1 MIGLGILLTAI
12 TLYVILHFLVATFA
26 HDRYLKGKSVVS
38 NSLVYSL
45 SITVYCT
52 SWTYYGSVGRAA
64 TSGIDFITIYLGP
77 SLMAFAWWFLL
88 RKIIRISKENNIT
101 SIADFI
107 SSRYGKS
114 QFLGALITV
123 IAVLG
128 IVPYIAL
135 QLKAVSTTFA
145 IICQHP
151 SFQIPPHLRDSF
163 IINNSGLLFSIFI
176 SVFSILFGAR
186 TLATKVRH
194 EGLVAAIAFES
205 IVKLLA
211 FLGVGIYVTYFL
223 FDGFGDIFSQLAAK
237 EPQLFDHLTTL
248 AGAGSGEPS
257 YVDWSTTLILA
268 MGSIMLLPRQFQIM
282 VIENSNENHI
292 KEAMWRFPVYLF
304 AINLFVI
311 PLAFAGILLT
321 GSNSGADYFVLTIP
335 MNTNHPW
342 LALLAFLGGFSAA
355 AGMVIA
361 ESVATS
367 TMVLNHLLMPMV
379 LKFKVTESFSRLL
392 LNLKRVSIFIIVFLG
407 FAYYNIIGNTY
418 SLVNIGLIS
427 FSAAAQLAPALIG
440 AMYWRRGNQIGA
452 VAGIFCGFII
462 WIYTLLI
469 PSFIMSGWWQSD
481 LLEKGLF
488 GLALL
493 KPTELFGLT
502 GLGMWSNAFFWSM
515 LFNIGSYLLFSI
527 VLEQN
532 ETEREQSIKFVDPYN
547 RDERQDAW
555 ETKRLSKPVTI
566 MEFVNLM
573 ENFIGETH
581 AHAAISDYLAEHEID
596 EKGMVSEFELPS
608 LKRFVEKTLAGSVGS
623 AAAKAIVES
632 YLSDIGSQ
640 MESFYD
646 AFRSVRSSLEE
657 SREAL
662 YVRLRSS
669 EIMNKTQDL
678 QLIIN
683 ELIDLLMTEFKFDL
697 IVVRLIDQDGRLTVC
712 CSRDASGSGKI
723 HPDILPADDHF
734 ISELLASRRPQ
745 FANDTRNLKSY
756 ANTAATPLE
765 QYSAFVHIPIV
776 GEGEPAGVLS
786 VFSASIVGLF
796 TEELLNLLSSLAGQL
811 ALAVEL
817 VDEREAKEQEKAQKN
832 AALLKN
838 AAVAHEMEFAKQ
850 IQLSLL
856 PESPPELPGVQIA
869 FLSVAADHVGGD
881 YYDFF
886 IRDGRIVDTV
896 IADVSGHNVG
906 AALIMV
912 ETRSVLRAQVNVSDS
927 PGKILTSLN
936 NLLYS
941 DLTRAELFI
950 TMFYIKYDTVTQ
962 WLSYSSAGH
971 NQPLLYRYSDK
982 TCQYLDAEGLIIGVK
997 EDVFFEEKSILL
1009 DPGDVLLLYTDGLTE
1024 TANNEGEMYGLDRL
1038 GSLLGKIHEEPLQN
1052 MIEIIYRDM
1061 LSFAGNL
1068 DLADDVS
1075 IVAIR
1080 VELNDMGQQD

>member
-1 MIGLGILLTAI
+1 MIGIGTLSTAI
-12 TLYVILHFLVATFA
+12 ALYVILHFLLATYA
-26 HDRYLKGKSVVS
+26 SDRYRKGKSIVS
-38 NSLVYSL
+38 NSFVYAL
-45 SITVYCT
+45 SISVYCT

-77 SLMAFAWWFLL
+77 SLTAFTWWFLL
-88 RKIIRISKENNIT
+88 RKIVRISKDNNIT

-114 QFLGALITV
+114 QALGALITL

-135 QLKAVSTTFA
+135 QLKAVATTFA
-145 IICQHP
+145 IISSHP
-151 SFQIPPHLRDSF
+151 SFRIPPGFRDSF
-163 IINNSGLLFSIFI
+163 IMNNAGLLFSVFI
-176 SVFSILFGAR
+176 STFGILFGAR

-205 IVKLLA
+205 VVKLIA
-211 FLGVGIYVTYFL
+211 FLAVGIYVTYFL
-223 FDGFGDIFSQLAAK
+223 FDGFIDIFDRMAAQH
-237 EPQLFDHLTTL
+237 PQLFDNLTTL
-248 AGAGSGEPS
+248 AGVGEPS
-257 YVDWSTTLILA
+257 YPDWATTLFLA

-282 VIENSNENHI
+282 VIENSDEKHI
-292 KEAMWRFPVYLF
+292 KEAMWRFPAYLF

-321 GSNSGADYFVLTIP
+321 GSNKGADYFVLTIP

-367 TMVLNHLLMPMV
+367 TMVLNHLIMPVV
-379 LKFKVTESFSRLL
+379 LKLKVKESFSRQLL
-392 LNLKRVSIFIIVFLG
+392 ALKRISIFGVVFLG
-407 FAYYNIIGNTY
+407 YAYFKIIGDSYT
-418 SLVNIGLIS
+418 LVNIGLIS

-440 AMYWRRGNQIGA
+440 AMYWKRGNATGA
-452 VAGIFCGFII
+452 FAGIFCGFMV
-462 WIYTLLI
+462 WAYTLLI
-469 PSFIMSGWWQSD
+469 PSFIMSGWWESD
-481 LLEKGLF
+481 LLTEGLF
-488 GLALL
+488 GLSIL
-493 KPTELFGLT
+493 KPMELFGLT
-502 GLGMWSNAFFWSM
+502 GLGMWSNALFWSM

-527 VLEQN
+527 LLEQN
-532 ETEREQSIKFVDPYN
+532 ETEQEQAVKFISPYN
-547 RDERQDAW
+547 RDERLDAW

-566 MEFVNLM
+566 VEFVSLM
-573 ENFIGETH
+573 ENFIGEKN
-581 AHAAISDYLAEHEID
+581 AHAAISEYLIEHEID

-678 QLIIN
+678 QLIIS
-683 ELIDLLMTEFKFDL
+683 ELLDLLMEEFKFDM
-697 IVVRLIDQDGRLTVC
+697 IVVRLFAEDGRLAVC
-712 CSRDASGSGKI
+712 CKKESDDLGIPAA
-723 HPDILPADDHF
+723 DISPNDDYF
-734 ISELLASRRPQ
+734 ISELLSSRRPQ
-745 FANDTRNLKSY
+745 FANDTRNLNRYRNS
-756 ANTAATPLE
+756 AATPQE
-765 QYSAFVHIPIV
+765 HFSAFAHIPIV
-776 GEGEPAGVLS
+776 GEREAAGVLS
-786 VFSASIVGLF
+786 VFSSSIVGLF
-796 TEELLNLLSSLAGQL
+796 TEELLNLLTSLAGQL

-817 VDEREAKEQEKAQKN
+817 VDEREAREKEKSQKD

-838 AAVAHEMEFAKQ
+838 AAVTHEMEIAKQ

-856 PESPPELPGVQIA
+856 PEEPPSLPGIQIA
-869 FLSVAADHVGGD
+869 FLSVPADHVGGD

-886 IRDGRIVDTV
+886 VREGRIFDAV

-912 ETRSVLRAQVNVSDS
+912 ETRSVLRAQVNVSSS
-927 PGKILTSLN
+927 PGKILSSLN
-936 NLLYS
+936 NLLLS

-950 TMFYIKYDTVTQ
+950 TMFYIKYDTLTQ
-962 WLSYSSAGH
+962 WLTFSSAGH
-971 NQPLLYRYSDK
+971 NQPLLYRFSDGS
-982 TCQYLDAEGLIIGVK
+982 CHYLDAEGLIIGVK

-1009 DPGDVLLLYTDGLTE
+1009 DPGDILLLYTDGLTE
-1024 TANNEGEMYGLDRL
+1024 AANSDGEMYGLERL
-1038 GSLLGKIHEEPLQN
+1038 SALLRKAHNEPLQN

-1061 LSFAGNL
+1061 IDFAGNL
-1068 DLADDVS
+1068 DLRDDVS
-1075 IVAIR
+1075 IVAMR
-1080 VELNDMGQQD
+1080 VERTDMDQQD

>member
-1 MIGLGILLTAI
+1 MIGIGTLFTAI
-12 TLYVILHFLVATFA
+12 ALYVMLHFLLATYA
-26 HDRYLKGKSVVS
+26 SDRYRKGKSIVS
-38 NSLVYSL
+38 NSFVYAL
-45 SITVYCT
+45 SISVYCT

-77 SLMAFAWWFLL
+77 SLTAFTWWFLL
-88 RKIIRISKENNIT
+88 RKIVRISKDNNIT

-114 QFLGALITV
+114 QALGALITL

-135 QLKAVSTTFA
+135 QLKAVATTFA
-145 IICQHP
+145 IITSHP
-151 SFQIPPHLRDSF
+151 SFLMPPGFKDSF
-163 IINNSGLLFSIFI
+163 IMNNAGLLFSAFI
-176 SVFSILFGAR
+176 STFGILFGAR

-205 IVKLLA
+205 IVKLIA
-211 FLGVGIYVTYFL
+211 FLAVGIYVTYVL
-223 FDGFGDIFSQLAAK
+223 FDGFVDIFTRMSV
-237 EPQLFDHLTTL
+237 EHPRLFDNLTTL
-248 AGAGSGEPS
+248 AGQGEPS
-257 YVDWSTTLILA
+257 YPDWATNLFLA

-282 VIENSNENHI
+282 VIENSDEKHI
-292 KEAMWRFPVYLF
+292 KEAMWRFPAYLF

-311 PLAFAGILLT
+311 PLAFAGILIN

-367 TMVLNHLLMPMV
+367 TMVLNHLIMPLV
-379 LKFKVTESFSRLL
+379 LRLKVKESFAKQLL
-392 LNLKRVSIFIIVFLG
+392 ALKRISVFGIVFLG
-407 FAYYNIIGNTY
+407 YAYFKIIGDSYT
-418 SLVNIGLIS
+418 LVNIGLIS

-440 AMYWRRGNQIGA
+440 AMYWKRGNAIGA
-452 VAGIFCGFII
+452 FAGIFCGFVI
-462 WIYTLLI
+462 WAYTLLI
-469 PSFIMSGWWQSD
+469 PSFIMSGWWESD
-481 LLEKGLF
+481 LLTEGLF
-488 GLALL
+488 GISIL
-493 KPTELFGLT
+493 KPMELFGLT
-502 GLGMWSNAFFWSM
+502 GLGMWSNSLFWSM

-527 VLEQN
+527 LLEQN
-532 ETEREQSIKFVDPYN
+532 ETEQEQTIKFISPYN
-547 RDERQDAW
+547 RDERLDAW

-566 MEFVNLM
+566 VEFVSLM
-573 ENFIGETH
+573 ENFIGEKN
-581 AHAAISDYLAEHEID
+581 AHAAISEYLVEHEID

-678 QLIIN
+678 QLIIS
-683 ELIDLLMTEFKFDL
+683 ELLDLLMEEFKFDM
-697 IVVRLIDQDGRLTVC
+697 IVVRLLAEDGRLAVC
-712 CSRDASGSGKI
+712 CKKGLDALDI
-723 HPDILPADDHF
+723 PAPDISPNDDYF
-734 ISELLASRRPQ
+734 ISELLSSRRPQ
-745 FANDTRNLKSY
+745 FANDTRNLNKYRNS
-756 ANTAATPLE
+756 AATPQE
-765 QYSAFVHIPIV
+765 QFSAFAHIPIV
-776 GEGEPAGVLS
+776 GERETAGVLS
-786 VFSASIVGLF
+786 VFSSSIVGLF
-796 TEELLNLLSSLAGQL
+796 TEELLNLLTSLAGQL

-817 VDEREAKEQEKAQKN
+817 VDEREAREKEKSQKD

-838 AAVAHEMEFAKQ
+838 AAVAHEMEIAKQ

-856 PESPPELPGVQIA
+856 PEEPPTLPGTQIA
-869 FLSVAADHVGGD
+869 FLSVPADHVGGD

-886 IRDGRIVDTV
+886 VREGRIFDAV

-912 ETRSVLRAQVNVSDS
+912 ETRSVLRAQVNVSSS
-927 PGKILTSLN
+927 PGKILSSLN
-936 NLLYS
+936 NLLLS
-941 DLTRAELFI
+941 DLSRAELFI
-950 TMFYIKYDTVTQ
+950 TMFYIKYDTLTQ
-962 WLSYSSAGH
+962 WLTFSSAGH
-971 NQPLLYRYSDK
+971 NQPLLYRFSDGS
-982 TCQYLDAEGLIIGVK
+982 CHYLDAEGLIIGVK

-1009 DPGDVLLLYTDGLTE
+1009 DPGDILLLYTDGLTE
-1024 TANNEGEMYGLDRL
+1024 AANSDGEMYGLERL
-1038 GSLLGKIHEEPLQN
+1038 SALLRKAHNEPLQN

-1061 LSFAGNL
+1061 IDFAGNL
-1068 DLADDVS
+1068 DLRDDVS
-1075 IVAIR
+1075 MVAMR
-1080 VELNDMGQQD
+1080 VERTEMDQQD

>member
-1 MIGLGILLTAI
+1 MIGLGTLI
-12 TLYVILHFLVATFA
+12 TTVALYVILHFLVATYA
-26 HDRYLKGKSVVS
+26 YDRYRKGRSVVS
-38 NSLVYSL
+38 NSFVYSL

-64 TSGIDFITIYLGP
+64 TSGLDFITIYLGP
-77 SLMAFAWWFLL
+77 SLTAFAWWFIL
-88 RKIIRISKENNIT
+88 RKIVRIAKDNNIT
-101 SIADFI
+101 SIADFL

-135 QLKAVSTTFA
+135 QLKAVSTTFSL
-145 IICQHP
+145 ICSHP
-151 SFQIPPHLRDSF
+151 AFHIPPNLRDSF

-176 SVFSILFGAR
+176 SSFGIFFGAR
-186 TLATKVRH
+186 TLATTVRH

-211 FLGVGIYVTYFL
+211 FLGVGVYVTYFH
-223 FDGFGDIFSQLAAK
+223 FNGFGDIFSQMAAK
-237 EPQLFDHLTTL
+237 EPRLFDHLTTL
-248 AGAGSGEPS
+248 AGEGETS
-257 YVDWSTTLILA
+257 YIDWASTLFLA
-268 MGSIMLLPRQFQIM
+268 MGSVMLLPRQFQIM
-282 VIENSNENHI
+282 VIENSDESHI
-292 KEAMWRFPVYLF
+292 KEAMWRFPAYLF

-311 PLAFAGILLT
+311 PLAFAGILLS
-321 GSNSGADYFVLTIP
+321 GSNKGADFFVLTIP
-335 MNTNHPW
+335 MNANHPW

-379 LKFKVTESFSRLL
+379 LKFKVTESYSRLL
-392 LNLKRVSIFIIVFLG
+392 LFLKRISIFAIVFLG
-407 FAYYNIIGNTY
+407 FAYYNIIGSTY

-440 AMYWRRGNQIGA
+440 ALYWKRGNLIGA
-452 VAGIFCGFII
+452 VAGIFFGFVI

-469 PSFIMSGWWQSD
+469 PSFILSGWWESD

-488 GLALL
+488 GIELL

-502 GLGMWSNAFFWSM
+502 GLGLWSNALFWSM
-515 LFNIGSYLLFSI
+515 LFNVGSYLLFSI

-532 ETEREQSIKFVDPYN
+532 ETEREQSTKFVDPYN
-547 RDERQDAW
+547 LDGHQDAW

-581 AHAAISDYLAEHEID
+581 AHAAISEYLGEHEID

-646 AFRSVRSSLEE
+646 VFRSVRSSLEE

-662 YVRLRSS
+662 YVRLKSS

-678 QLIIN
+678 KLIIN
-683 ELIDLLMTEFKFDL
+683 ELLELLMTEFKFDL
-697 IVVRLIDQDGRLTVC
+697 IVVRLLDQQGRLAVC
-712 CSRDASGSGKI
+712 AAHDSSGSARP
-723 HPDILPADDHF
+723 HPDIMPDEDSYIA
-734 ISELLASRRPQ
+734 ELLASRRPQ
-745 FANDTRNLKSY
+745 FANDTRNLKRFPHS
-756 ANTAATPLE
+756 AATPLE
-765 QYSAFVHIPIV
+765 QYLAFAHIPIA
-776 GEGEPAGVLS
+776 GEREPSGILS
-786 VFSASIVGLF
+786 VFSTSIVGLF

-811 ALAVEL
+811 AVAVEL
-817 VDEREAKEQEKAQKN
+817 VDEREAREMEKAQKD

-838 AAVAHEMEFAKQ
+838 AAVVHEMEIAKQ

-856 PESPPELPGVQIA
+856 PESPPELPGIQTA

-886 IRDGRIVDTV
+886 VRDGRIVDAV

-912 ETRSVLRAQVNVSDS
+912 ETRSVLRAQVNVSSS
-927 PGKILTSLN
+927 PGRILASLN
-936 NLLYS
+936 NLLFS

-950 TMFYIKYDTVTQ
+950 TMFYIKYDTLTQ

-971 NQPLLYRYSDK
+971 NQPLLYRSSDG

-1009 DPGDVLLLYTDGLTE
+1009 DPGDILLLYTDGLTE
-1024 TANNEGEMYGLDRL
+1024 TANEEGEMYGLERL
-1038 GSLLGKIHEEPLQN
+1038 SSLLGEIHGEPLQN
-1052 MIEIIYRDM
+1052 MIDLIYRDM
-1061 LSFAGNL
+1061 IGFAGNFN
-1068 DLADDVS
+1068 LADDVS

-1080 VELNDMGQQD
+1080 VERSDQDQQD

>member
-1 MIGLGILLTAI
+1 MIGLGTLITAVV
-12 TLYVILHFLVATFA
+12 LYVILHFLVATYA
-26 HDRYLKGKSVVS
+26 HDRYRKGKSVVS

-77 SLMAFAWWFLL
+77 SLTAFSWWFLL
-88 RKIIRISKENNIT
+88 RKIIRISKDNNIT

-151 SFQIPPHLRDSF
+151 SFQIPPNLRDSF
-163 IINNSGLLFSIFI
+163 VINNSGLLFSIFI
-176 SVFSILFGAR
+176 SAFSILFGAR
-186 TLATKVRH
+186 TLATNVRH

-205 IVKLLA
+205 VVKLFA
-211 FLGVGIYVTYFL
+211 FLGVGFYVTYIL
-223 FDGFGDIFSQLAAK
+223 FGGFDDIFTQMAAR
-237 EPQLFDHLTTL
+237 EPKLLDHLTTI
-248 AGAGSGEPS
+248 AGSGEPS
-257 YVDWSTTLILA
+257 YVDWATNLLLA
-268 MGSIMLLPRQFQIM
+268 MGSVMFLPRQFQIM

-311 PLAFAGILLT
+311 PLAFAGILLN
-321 GSNSGADYFVLTIP
+321 GSNNGADYFVLTIP

-379 LKFKVTESFSRLL
+379 LKFRVTESFAPLL
-392 LNLKRVSIFIIVFLG
+392 LNLKRVSIFVIVFLG

-418 SLVNIGLIS
+418 TLVNIGLIS

-440 AMYWRRGNQIGA
+440 ALYWRRGNQIGA
-452 VAGIFCGFII
+452 LAGIFSGFVV

-469 PSFIMSGWWQSD
+469 PSFIMSGWWQTD

-488 GLALL
+488 GIELL

-532 ETEREQSIKFVDPYN
+532 ETEREQSGKFVDPYN

-581 AHAAISDYLAEHEID
+581 AHAAISEYLAEHEID

-662 YVRLRSS
+662 YVRLKSS

-683 ELIDLLMTEFKFDL
+683 ELVDLLMTEFKFDL
-697 IVVRLIDQDGRLTVC
+697 IVVRLISQDGLLTVC
-712 CSRDASGSGKI
+712 CSRDASGGGRV
-723 HPDILPADDHF
+723 HPDIAPADDHF

-745 FANDTRNLKSY
+745 FANDTRNLKRQT
-756 ANTAATPLE
+756 NLTATPLD
-765 QYSAFVHIPIV
+765 QYLAFAHIPIV
-776 GEGEPAGVLS
+776 GEREPAGVLS
-786 VFSASIVGLF
+786 VFSTSIVGLF

-811 ALAVEL
+811 AVAVEL

-838 AAVAHEMEFAKQ
+838 AAVIHEMEFAKQ
-850 IQLSLL
+850 IQMSLL
-856 PESPPELPGVQIA
+856 PETPPVLPGVQIA

-886 IRDGRIVDTV
+886 TLDGRIVDTV

-912 ETRSVLRAQVNVSDS
+912 ETRSVLRAQVNVSSS
-927 PGKILTSLN
+927 PGKILASLN
-936 NLLYS
+936 DLLYS

-950 TMFYIKYDTVTQ
+950 TMFYIKYDTLTQ
-962 WLSYSSAGH
+962 WLSYASAGH
-971 NQPLLYRYSDK
+971 NQPVLYRSSENK
-982 TCQYLDAEGLIIGVK
+982 CQYLDAEGLIIGVK
-997 EDVFFEEKSILL
+997 EDVFYEEKSILL

-1024 TANNEGEMYGLDRL
+1024 TTNSEGEMYGLERL
-1038 GSLLGKIHEEPLQN
+1038 GSLLATIHETPLQS
-1052 MIEIIYRDM
+1052 MIDTIYRDM
-1061 LSFAGNL
+1061 IGFAGNL

-1080 VELNDMGQQD
+1080 VERNDQGQQD